1 MWLPDGTQGSVT
13 IAGTTYD
20 EEGWNVAAGWYSRFS
35 YNSVVDDRSRRPVF
49 SPLCCCVDRC
59 QVWDVMKWWLLWTD
73 ELWSGFPR
81 SWKVLDFFGYNFQVL
96 ESPEN
101 GFSPGKSWKFECK
114 VLESPGIF

>member
-1 MWLPDGTQGSVT
+1 MSWRGAICVDLQDMDVELVGNNLAWPCVTRKVEMWLPDGTQGSVT

-59 QVWDVMKWWLLWTD
+59 QVWDV
-73 ELWSGFPR
+73 
-81 SWKVLDFFGYNFQVL
+81 
-96 ESPEN
+96 
-101 GFSPGKSWKFECK
+101 
-114 VLESPGIF
+114 